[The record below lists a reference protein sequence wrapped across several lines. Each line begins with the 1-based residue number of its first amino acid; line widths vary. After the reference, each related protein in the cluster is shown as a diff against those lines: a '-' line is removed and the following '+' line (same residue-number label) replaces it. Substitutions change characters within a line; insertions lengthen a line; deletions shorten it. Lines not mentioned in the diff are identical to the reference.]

1 MSFQKVL
8 FLKVVFRDEVEP
20 LKNGLSLKKV
30 GFLRG
35 YVSLSSFKE
44 L

>member
-20 LKNGLSLKKV
+20 LKNGLSSEKS
-30 GFLRG
+30 GF
-35 YVSLSSFKE
+35 
-44 L
+44 